1 MLLHCWPDSP
11 GHCQHAPDK
20 PFSMISATLYA
31 LRSNIFCKV
40 TKFTIYLHTFAAD
53 NLPPNYI
60 IKVQIKEFHLKYYFR
75 SVEIENVFR
84 TSLRES
90 FTVTTSLLDGWVGT
104 EEQVHHSHSH
114 VWSRVMVTTDSWSLL
129 TTSLYHLIFQCWAQ
143 EELPDTHRIPN
154 NAGLREEEFSEACIK
169 QSKRSISPVTVSIL
183 PLLKIGSENCGFQ
196 EDSNMKTFCVNI
208 FLHLCNDPDTENL
221 ELWWIVDR
229 WLCLN
234 NIWINML

>member
-60 IKVQIKEFHLKYYFR
+60 IKVQIKEFQLKYYFR

-154 NAGLREEEFSEACIK
+154 NAGLREEEFSEACGVSHLW
-169 QSKRSISPVTVSIL
+169 QSRSFHYWRLEVKIVVFKRIPTWRHFAWIFFCICAMIRTLGTWSCGE
-183 PLLKIGSENCGFQ
+183 LLT
-196 EDSNMKTFCVNI
+196 DDCV
-208 FLHLCNDPDTENL
+208 
-221 ELWWIVDR
+221 
-229 WLCLN
+229 
-234 NIWINML
+234 